1 MIVTNQEVPLVNT
14 TTEVI
19 SKETPSRVVANAI
32 HQLFS
37 IEAKRI
43 DWENGAYRTSNQ
55 ALYQVMGECLAYCG
69 ELTVGQAKLRNDAL
83 AAFYK
88 ERGYRYKSDMPL
100 VTRVVRAVFGDVNR
114 RRISTYSLVLRQAQK
129 ENVGYADLPTWIEE
143 RGGIQEIRLSRSSTF
158 ISPAEKI
165 TKGKAYFEGMPDL
178 GAVKSEQ
185 LSLKADSDFIGSACL
200 LLAQQEAS
208 NSYTVRAVIRSQA
221 AINAAYAAL
230 YGKEKEVE
238 AQLKKEQKAAND
250 ADGAIQSVA

>member
-1 MIVTNQEVPLVNT
+1 M
-14 TTEVI
+14 
-19 SKETPSRVVANAI
+19 VATAV

-37 IEAKRI
+37 MEAKRV
-43 DWENGAYRTSNQ
+43 DWENGLYRTSNQ
-55 ALYQVMGECLAYCG
+55 ALYQLMGECLAYCG

-83 AAFYK
+83 QAFYK

-129 ENVGYADLPTWIEE
+129 ENVAYADLPTWIEE
-143 RGGIQEIRLSRSSTF
+143 RGGIQEIRLSRNSTF
-158 ISPAEKI
+158 ISPTEKI
-165 TKGKAYFEGMPDL
+165 TIGKTYFESMADL

-185 LSLKADSDFIGSACL
+185 LSLEANSDFIGNACI

-208 NSYTVRAVIRSQA
+208 NSYTIRAVIRSQA

-230 YGKEKEVE
+230 YSKEKEVQ
-238 AQLKKEQKAAND
+238 AQQKKEQKAAND
-250 ADGAIQSVA
+250 ADGAAQSVA